1 MLLPLSLAA
10 ALLSSSLPSPLSAA
24 SLRLPASLSTASA
37 PLLPPLALSSRLS
50 AAPRHRSP
58 LLSASPLSASA
69 LLTSLFPSNAAIS
82 PDAIAAA
89 CAPDVV
95 WDDLTAA
102 APATGVA
109 AVRAL
114 LSEKWPAGAG
124 ITIVRLAEGATS
136 AGFTWTRTE
145 LGSKEEEGLRG
156 TLYAELDGEGRLC
169 YVREGSEPQLKPG
182 EATEALLKAV
192 TASMDKEEKGE
203 ATFESKT
210 PTTANGIATYLW
222 KEAYPNGGEVRR
234 ELLLP

>member
-1 MLLPLSLAA
+1 MLLPLPLAA
-10 ALLSSSLPSPLSAA
+10 ALLSSSLPSSLSAG

-58 LLSASPLSASA
+58 LLSAPLSASA

-114 LSEKWPAGAG
+114 LTEKWPAGAG
-124 ITIVRLAEGATS
+124 ITIVRLAEGETS

-145 LGSKEEEGLRG
+145 LGTKEEEGLRG
-156 TLYAELDGEGRLC
+156 TLYAELDSDGRLC